1 MNKFFKGLTKFFEEN
16 IFFYHEVY
24 LLEMDPLNH
33 QNYENNFVEPVIFF
47 SKNDLKYLLENGY
60 SLGEFS
66 ILSDLTEK
74 FFRSQLL
81 FGIFLKKILV
91 SISYLIIENKIFFYP
106 PMKINFKE
114 EGYIHYSIT
123 DPEYRGMG
131 FYTYNLQKMSE
142 FSADLGKKKLKM
154 VVEKNNLSS
163 LKSALNAGFEIS
175 GEGKY
180 LMILRLIYWKEKY
193 KNK

>member
-1 MNKFFKGLTKFFEEN
+1 
-16 IFFYHEVY
+16 
-24 LLEMDPLNH
+24 
-33 QNYENNFVEPVIFF
+33 
-47 SKNDLKYLLENGY
+47 
-60 SLGEFS
+60 
-66 ILSDLTEK
+66 
-74 FFRSQLL
+74 
-81 FGIFLKKILV
+81 
-91 SISYLIIENKIFFYP
+91 
-106 PMKINFKE
+106 
-114 EGYIHYSIT
+114 
-123 DPEYRGMG
+123 MG